1 MGTTPALPDP
11 DGRLAGLVRAL
22 DELRAEPTL
31 TQLADALVAAKLRI
45 DDVAAYVTATPGA
58 YHRASVV
65 RRDHY
70 ELLVLTWLPG
80 QGSAPHDHAGSVSAM
95 LVLQGEA
102 KEGTWR
108 IAADGYVDL
117 ADETPVREGE
127 LTAWQDAGVHTVRN
141 SEGAATPLVSVHVYA
156 PPLRAFRR
164 FAARPASDAAPQ
176 PGAPQRPTVVV
187 VGGGFSGSM
196 TAAQLLRQA
205 EAAGTPIRVVLVER
219 QGVVGDGLAYGTR
232 DTAHLLNVPA
242 GRMSA
247 WPDRPDDFV
256 QWASRRHGAVAAS
269 DFLPRPWYGEYVRE
283 SLLATARGDAG
294 ATLEIEFD
302 EVRRLARRP
311 GGGWMVHFAR
321 GPSTPADAVV
331 LAIGH
336 RAPPDPIGRLWS
348 GPRTRFVLDP
358 WRAFAGN
365 TAAPDE
371 AVVILGSGLTAVDT
385 VLSLSRQP
393 RRAPIWLVS
402 RRGLVPQTHASAPVA
417 PVDLRPMIE
426 WLLAAPGGLRLDAL
440 LRAMLAKLREVRTA
454 GGDWRGVVDGVR
466 PHTATIWG
474 ALSLADRRRFLGSVR
489 PYWEVHRHR
498 MAPGVA
504 ERFGALVQDG
514 RVRVVAGSVA
524 AAQADDDGV
533 RLYVRERG
541 ADRLV
546 ELRAGVVINCTG
558 PAASNSAESNPAI
571 GSLLVHG
578 WVRPDVLSLGLETTR
593 DGEVVDAHG
602 EAAADLFVVGTLRKF
617 AVWESTAVPELRV
630 QAAEVGARVVAGLRR
645 GGSTGPM
652 SRS

>member
-45 DDVAAYVTATPGA
+45 DDVAAYVTPTPIA

-102 KEGTWR
+102 QEGTWR

-117 ADETPVREGE
+117 ADETTVREGE

-141 SEGAATPLVSVHVYA
+141 PESAAAPLVSVHVYA

-164 FAARPASDAAPQ
+164 FAARREPAAAPQ
-176 PGAPQRPTVVV
+176 PSAPQRPTVVV

-196 TAAQLLRQA
+196 TAAQILRQA
-205 EAAGTPIRVVLVER
+205 EAAGTPVRVVLVER

-256 QWASRRHGAVAAS
+256 QWATRRHGPVAAS

-283 SLLATARGDAG
+283 SLLATARDPVDATPG
-294 ATLEIEFD
+294 TTLDIEFD

-311 GGGWMVHFAR
+311 GGGWMVHFAS

-371 AVVILGSGLTAVDT
+371 PVVILGSGLTAVDT

-402 RRGLVPQTHASAPVA
+402 RRGLVPQTHASSPVA
-417 PVDLRPMIE
+417 PVDLRPMLE
-426 WLLAAPGGLRLDAL
+426 ALLAAPGGLHLDAL
-440 LRAMLAKLREVRTA
+440 LRAMRAKLREVRA
-454 GGDWRGVVDGVR
+454 EGGDWRGVVDGVR

-504 ERFGALVQDG
+504 ERFGALVQEG
-514 RVRVVAGSVA
+514 RVRIVAGSVA

-602 EAAADLFVVGTLRKF
+602 VVAADLFVVGTLRKF

-645 GGSTGPM
+645 EG
-652 SRS
+652 